1 MSFGDEAAPGSQA
14 VIMPASWR
22 DLNGLRYLEQ
32 VCFPKDSWPLL
43 DLVGV
48 LTLPQVIW
56 LKATIG
62 EKLVGF
68 VAGDQKPHQHVSWIA
83 TIAVLPEY
91 RGKGIGGD
99 LLGACEER
107 LETPRVKLCV
117 RASNAEA
124 IRLYEHRGYLRVDL
138 WTKYY
143 QDGEDAL
150 VMEKLL

>member
-1 MSFGDEAAPGSQA
+1 MDYEVEPGNQA
-14 VIMPASWR
+14 IILPASWR

-48 LTLPQVIW
+48 LTLPQVVR
-56 LKATIG
+56 LKAIVG
-62 EKLVGF
+62 EKMVGF
-68 VAGDQKPHQHVSWIA
+68 VAGDQRPHQHLSWIA
-83 TIAVLPEY
+83 TIAVLPDH
-91 RGKGIGGD
+91 RGMGIGSR

-107 LETPRVKLCV
+107 LDTPRIKLCV
-117 RASNAEA
+117 RVSNTEA
-124 IRLYEHRGYLRVDL
+124 IRLYEHRGYNRADV